1 MRFVEHKTYHFA
13 QAKSNKEEQKAE
25 EHGHGDIDPVI
36 VKKLSAHEKMAEEM
50 KQSQIDCEALPLGSH
65 PIERKQ
71 YYSQTVSMS
80 PKFVTNKGL
89 VKIRGKNIDFVQ
101 LLQRN

>member
-1 MRFVEHKTYHFA
+1 MRVVDHKTTQSA
-13 QAKSNKEEQKAE
+13 QAGSNKREEGDRE
-25 EHGHGDIDPVI
+25 DIDPI
-36 VKKLSAHEKMAEEM
+36 IIKKKSAHEKMAEEI
-50 KQSQIDCEALPLGSH
+50 KKNQIDCEALELGSH

-71 YYSQTVSMS
+71 HFSQTFSMS

-89 VKIRGKNIDFVQ
+89 IKIKGRNIDYVQ